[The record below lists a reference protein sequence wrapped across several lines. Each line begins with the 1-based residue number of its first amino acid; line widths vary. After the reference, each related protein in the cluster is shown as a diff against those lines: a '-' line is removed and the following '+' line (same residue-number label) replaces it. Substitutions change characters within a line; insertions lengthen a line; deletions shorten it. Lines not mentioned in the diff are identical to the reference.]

1 MSAASSPHSWHLRP
15 ILRAVGR
22 RLGQGILILLAIA
35 FLTLIGLILAE
46 RGRAGLPAQLLDAA
60 LEAFRR
66 TLDYLVNHPATYV
79 WHRERVNALPLVLSL
94 FGRSTGLLVLSL
106 TIAAGVGFPL
116 GVWIAVRGHR
126 RLASLAMPLSVLG
139 ISTPSF
145 LLAMLLWIANIQL
158 GRWLGGDTAPLP
170 SVGFG
175 WDKHVVMPALVLA
188 MRPLA
193 QLIQITRV
201 SLGDVLNADYIR
213 TAAAKGLS
221 RHEIIS
227 SHALRNVLIPV
238 LTTLGISLRFSLATL
253 PVVELFFAWPGLGH
267 ALLQAIEQQIPTL
280 VVDLVVA
287 LGLLFLVINGL
298 LDLVYQVIDPRVR
311 DEALAQPWKA
321 GGLTWRQRWQELARA
336 LNGARAWLAGIGSR
350 GRTGKTGD
358 RRPSVSVLPRL
369 SAALDDAEAPGIRE
383 RAGRHRA
390 IRAGLTNPI
399 LVLGT
404 LMVLALLATVIW
416 GEGWTPA
423 SAYTTHG
430 LMKINGELAAP
441 PFKPS
446 TAFPWGSD
454 VVGRDIQA
462 LVLAGAKTTLTL
474 ALLATLARLLA
485 GTVLGLLAGWWRG
498 GWLDRL
504 IQGVAAVW
512 AAFPVTLFAMILILA
527 LGIQQGI
534 GVFVLA
540 LCVVGWGEIAQFVR
554 GQVISLKPQPYIE
567 GARAIGARSGWVLVR
582 HILPHLWTPLLVMAA
597 LEMASV
603 LMLLADLGFLNIFLG
618 GGFKAEIG
626 QTGQMQPIIYNFS
639 DVPEWGALLANIR
652 NWWRSYPWQ
661 AWYPGVAFFLAIL
674 SFNLVGEG
682 LRRFIDESRVNI
694 GRLINRY
701 TVIAVVLA
709 VVAAG
714 WLVRSTTSLAV
725 YGRQAEHFNVQRA
738 LDDIGT
744 LASPELQGRE
754 SGTPGAQAAADHI
767 AAQMAEIG
775 LFPAGDRESYVHTM
789 VAPRGHLVAEPT
801 LEILDPSAR
810 RAVDSFAY
818 RQDFVEYTGYGLFG
832 LEKQG
837 DVVGLAI
844 ATEPDEASK
853 GYTRSL
859 LDLPLNGQVLLMHEA
874 DFDRLRR
881 MPTSS
886 SGSIDRL
893 TRRMAGFL
901 IVADDPDFL
910 ERRYLY
916 PGVGFSSL
924 GALPAMMITPQVA
937 ERLLAGTNIAPAG
950 LAALSSSLEAGQT
963 ALTPPGARIAMAI
976 PLAPEDM
983 QAAYHHVI
991 GFIPGHDALGGLDS
1005 HVIIVSAYYDGL
1017 GIGPD
1022 GVLYP
1027 GANDNASGVAAM
1039 LEIARAMKE
1048 TVQPRKTVVFVAW
1061 SGGERRE
1068 GFSVTNA
1075 MAAKIG
1081 FNLLTVDAVI
1091 ELSGMAAG
1099 SGKGLALGP
1108 GTSFSLVQLF
1118 QAAGAELGTAV
1129 TTRGRGPH
1137 FGLETAAG
1145 FGERSA
1151 LSAYVSWDGADQVA
1165 HTRRDSIEAIDP
1177 QKLRRSG
1184 QTTLLAVSVL
1194 SQSRR

>member
-1 MSAASSPHSWHLRP
+1 M
-15 ILRAVGR
+15 GR

-35 FLTLIGLILAE
+35 FLTLVGLILAE
-46 RGRAGLPAQLLDAA
+46 RGRAGLPAQLPDAA
-60 LEAFRR
+60 LEALRR
-66 TLDYLVNHPATYV
+66 TFDYLVNHPATYV
-79 WHRERVNALPLVLSL
+79 WHRERVDALPLALSL
-94 FGRSTGLLVLSL
+94 LGRSAGLLLLSL
-106 TIAAGVGFPL
+106 TIAAGIGFPL
-116 GVWIAVRGHR
+116 GVWITVGGRR
-126 RLASLAMPLSVLG
+126 RLAALAMPLSLLG

-158 GRWLGGDTAPLP
+158 GRWLGGDVAPLP
-170 SVGFG
+170 SAGFG
-175 WDKHVVMPALVLA
+175 WDKHIVLPALVLA
-188 MRPLA
+188 VRPLA
-193 QLIQITRV
+193 QLVQITRV
-201 SLGDVLNADYIR
+201 SLADVLSSDYVR
-213 TAAAKGLS
+213 TAAAKGLA
-221 RHEIIS
+221 RPAIIS
-227 SHALRNVLIPV
+227 RHALRNVLIPV
-238 LTTLGISLRFSLATL
+238 LTTLGVSLRFSLAAL

-267 ALLQAIEQQIPTL
+267 ALLEAIQLQMPAL

-311 DEALAQPWKA
+311 DEARSQSWEA
-321 GGLTWRQRWQELARA
+321 GGLTWRQRWQELAHA
-336 LNGARAWLAGIGSR
+336 VSSARAWLAGIGR
-350 GRTGKTGD
+350 RNRAGKTADQGLSTGA
-358 RRPSVSVLPRL
+358 PPRL
-369 SAALDDAEAPGIRE
+369 SAAPDHVEAPDLRE
-383 RAGRHRA
+383 RAGRRRA
-390 IRAGLTNPI
+390 LRAGLTNPV

-404 LMVLALLATVIW
+404 LMALALLATVIW

-423 SAYTTHG
+423 SAYTTHT
-430 LMKINGELAAP
+430 LMKIEGELAAP

-446 TAFPWGSD
+446 SVFPWGSD
-454 VVGRDIQA
+454 LVGRDIQA

-504 IQGVAAVW
+504 IQAAMAVW

-534 GVFVLA
+534 GVFVLT

-554 GQVISLKPQPYIE
+554 GQVIGLKPQPYIE
-567 GARAIGARSGWVLVR
+567 GARTIGARSGWVLVR
-582 HILPHLWTPLLVMAA
+582 HILPHLWAPLLVMAA
-597 LEMASV
+597 LEMAGV

-626 QTGQMQPIIYNFS
+626 QTGRMQPIIYYFS

-652 NWWRSYPWQ
+652 NWWRSYPWL
-661 AWYPGVAFFLAIL
+661 AWYPGVAFSLAIL

-682 LRRFIDESRVNI
+682 LRRFIDESRLNI
-694 GRLINRY
+694 SRLISRY
-701 TVIAVVLA
+701 TVVAVVL
-709 VVAAG
+709 VVIVTG

-725 YGRQAEHFNVQRA
+725 YSRQATHFNVQRA
-738 LDDIGT
+738 LADLAT

-754 SGTPGAQAAADHI
+754 SGAPGAQAAADYV

-775 LFPAGDRESYVHTM
+775 LSPAGDNESYVHAM
-789 VAPRGHLVAEPT
+789 VAPRGHLVARPT
-801 LEILDPSAR
+801 LEILDPSGR
-810 RAVDSFAY
+810 RAADAFIY

-832 LEKQG
+832 FEGQG
-837 DVVGLAI
+837 DVVGLAV
-844 ATEPDEASK
+844 APEPDEASK
-853 GYTRSL
+853 SYTRSL
-859 LDLPLNGQVLLMHEA
+859 LDLPLDGQVLLMYQA
-874 DFDRLRR
+874 DFDRLRK
-881 MPTSS
+881 MPANA
-886 SGSIDRL
+886 GIIDRL

-901 IVADDPDFL
+901 IVMNDPGLL

-916 PGVGFSSL
+916 PSSGFWSL
-924 GALPAMMITPQVA
+924 GALPALLITRQAA
-937 ERLLAGTNIAPAG
+937 ERLLAGTGGDLAG
-950 LAALSSSLEAGQT
+950 LAGRSSSLEAGQT
-963 ALTPPGARIAMAI
+963 ALTSPGAQVALKI
-976 PLAPEDM
+976 PLAPDDM
-983 QAAYHHVI
+983 TEAYRHVI
-991 GFIPGHDALGGLDS
+991 GFIPGYDALGGLDS

-1017 GIGPD
+1017 GVGPD

-1027 GANDNASGVAAM
+1027 SANDNASGVAAL

-1061 SGGERRE
+1061 CGGERRE

-1075 MAAKIG
+1075 MAAKLG

-1099 SGKGLALGP
+1099 GGKGLALGP

-1118 QAAGAELGTAV
+1118 QAAGAELGTSV

-1151 LSAYVSWDGADQVA
+1151 LSAYVSWDGSDRNA
-1165 HTRRDSIEAIDP
+1165 HTRLDTLAAIEP
-1177 QKLRRSG
+1177 EKLKRSG

-1194 SQSRR
+1194 SQARR